1 MSPLLSVLHLKTGI
15 CDSFSYE
22 NLDLSINL
30 ITFAYQNNYKIK
42 PLYGYCNSFKNVHD
56 CIKYCKFSIC
66 WYLSYSSPNGI
77 SNKIHDAY
85 PQLSVMWLMFGEG
98 EMLTDANFKISEPK
112 KGDNIEFG
120 EDQQSVDEVV
130 IHQLDF
136 DSPMMGNPSEKFSIP
151 NSPQKQSKEENNEVE
166 KVVMTK
172 PIEKNASVS
181 LSANSSK
188 KVIEIRVFYNDN
200 SYEIF
205 VPQKN

>member
-1 MSPLLSVLHLKTGI
+1 MDIVSRLKMFMTSLNIANSQFADTCRIPRPTISQILNGRNKKI
-15 CDSFSYE
+15 SDE
-22 NLDLSINL
+22 L
-30 ITFAYQNNYKIK
+30 I
-42 PLYGYCNSFKNVHD
+42 S
-56 CIKYCKFSIC
+56 
-66 WYLSYSSPNGI
+66 
-77 SNKIHDAY
+77 KIHEAY

-98 EMLTDANFKISEPK
+98 DMLTDANFKISEPK

-120 EDQQSVDEVV
+120 GDQQSVDEVV

-136 DSPMMGNPSEKFSIP
+136 DSPMTGNPSEKFSIS
-151 NSPQKQSKEENNEVE
+151 NTPQKQAKEENNEVE